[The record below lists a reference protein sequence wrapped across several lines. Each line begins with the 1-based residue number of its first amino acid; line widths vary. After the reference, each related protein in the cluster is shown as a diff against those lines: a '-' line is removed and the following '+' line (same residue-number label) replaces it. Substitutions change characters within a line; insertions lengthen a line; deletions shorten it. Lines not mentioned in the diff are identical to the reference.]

1 MKQTNLQRRTLQRRS
16 YRRKYIV
23 VPLLLL
29 IALVAALP
37 AAAQSSMVGQTH
49 LGQAFLS
56 APEGQLTVGDPI
68 ALTLSVTHPADQHVI
83 APELE
88 ANWGDFT
95 VQGISAPQTTPN
107 TDGTVTTNLVV
118 DARLFA
124 PGSFSTLP
132 LTVKI
137 ADEAGQIVET
147 VAQPLTVAIGSVL
160 VEGDSELRDIK
171 PQAELPYVNMIP
183 WVIAVLGLAA
193 LATVII
199 LLVRRSRARRAL
211 AAVDNRLPHEVALD
225 ELERIEGL
233 RLPDAARFKEHYSLV
248 SDCLRLYMERKVEVP
263 MMERTTAEIE
273 AGLRESSLPRPIAGQ
288 TISLLDVS
296 DLVKFSKFK
305 PDEANAYGALQSA
318 RHIVLSTKP
327 SEEVDPAAGGSSGM
341 TTTVNDTNG
350 AKLSK
355 NGTYQQMEVGA

>member
-1 MKQTNLQRRTLQRRS
+1 MKQTNLPRRTL
-16 YRRKYIV
+16 RRKYIL

-37 AAAQSSMVGQTH
+37 AAAQSNTTGQAG
-49 LGQAFLS
+49 LGQAYLS

-68 ALTLSVTHPADQHVI
+68 ALTLSVNHPADQHVI

-88 ANWGDFT
+88 ANWGDFI
-95 VQGISAPQTTPN
+95 VQGISAPQTIAN
-107 TDGTVTTNLVV
+107 VDGTVTTNLVI

-171 PQAELPYVNMIP
+171 PQVELPYVNLIP
-183 WVIAVLGLAA
+183 WVIAALGLAA
-193 LATVII
+193 LAAIII
-199 LLVRRSRARRAL
+199 LLVRRSRAKRAL

-225 ELERIEGL
+225 ELDHIEGQ
-233 RLPDAARFKEHYSLV
+233 RLPDTARFKEHYSLV
-248 SDCLRLYMERKVEVP
+248 SDCLRLYMERWVEVP
-263 MMERTTAEIE
+263 MLERTTAEIE
-273 AGLRESSLPRPIAGQ
+273 AGLRESSLPPTISGQ
-288 TISLLDVS
+288 YVSLLDVS
-296 DLVKFSKFK
+296 DLVKFSRFK
-305 PDEANAYGALQSA
+305 PDAANAYGVLQSA
-318 RHIVLSTKP
+318 RQIVLSTKP
-327 SEEVDPAAGGSSGM
+327 AEEVDPTAGGSSGM
-341 TTTVNDTNG
+341 TTTINQTTG

-355 NGTYQQMEVGA
+355 NGTYKQMEVGA